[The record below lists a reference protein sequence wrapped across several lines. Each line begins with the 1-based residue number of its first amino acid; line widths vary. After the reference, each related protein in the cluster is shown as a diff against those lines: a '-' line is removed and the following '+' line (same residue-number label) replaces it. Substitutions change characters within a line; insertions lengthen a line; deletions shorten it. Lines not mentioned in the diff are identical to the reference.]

1 MIPSVYFWKEFDN
14 IDHPGDFQLSEFRQ
28 NRDKGKSI
36 YQNLRYVLVVD
47 LDTYFKLNSDISR

>member
-1 MIPSVYFWKEFDN
+1 MIPSVYFWKEFDS
-14 IDHPGDFQLSEFRQ
+14 IDRDFQLSEFRQ